1 MMSHTSRVLR
11 LFAVLIVVLFTATS
25 CGRHEA
31 KRAEPAPDSTLAT
44 SPRSSA
50 GNSADTFEPAPPQPS
65 GPQVGKRDSLIN
77 AIAPQLSDW
86 VVMWRETLPGFLPDS
101 LWSQGK
107 DSWKF
112 VGVREPD
119 SGPVEDG
126 APSGDLAARILT
138 LDSPGGRYSLCIDN
152 YQYMTPD
159 GDSLIVGGDPE
170 SQPSLTDNTTKASV
184 NLAMCGT
191 PCGFHW
197 AKWLSPT
204 SFALGSWSEADDYGH
219 WMQGGLSIYSIRDST
234 RANYVT
240 RIVPV
245 NDYDRY
251 FRAWNLWLLGRYREI
266 MKARPGT

>member
-1 MMSHTSRVLR
+1 M
-11 LFAVLIVVLFTATS
+11 AVLLTATS

-44 SPRSSA
+44 TPPSSA
-50 GNSADTFEPAPPQPS
+50 GNPADTFEPAPPQPS

-77 AIAPQLSDW
+77 AIGPQLSDW

-101 LWSQGK
+101 LWREGTE
-107 DSWKF
+107 SWEF
-112 VGVREPD
+112 AGAREPG
-119 SGPVEDG
+119 SGSLEDG
-126 APSGDLAARILT
+126 TSSGDLTSQILT
-138 LDSPGGRYSLCIDN
+138 LDSPGGRCLDN
-152 YQYMTPD
+152 YQYIQPD

-170 SQPSLTDNTTKASV
+170 SQPSLRDNTTKASV

-191 PCGFHW
+191 SCGFHW
-197 AKWLSPT
+197 GKWLSPT
-204 SFALGSWSEADDYGH
+204 TFALGSWNQADDYGH

-251 FRAWNLWLLGRYREI
+251 FRAWNLWLLKRYREV
-266 MKARPGT
+266 MKSHPGT